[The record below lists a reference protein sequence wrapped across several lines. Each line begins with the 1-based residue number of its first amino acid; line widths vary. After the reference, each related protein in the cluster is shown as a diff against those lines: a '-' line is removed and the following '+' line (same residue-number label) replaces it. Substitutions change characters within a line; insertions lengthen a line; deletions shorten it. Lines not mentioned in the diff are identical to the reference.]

1 MTWTNK
7 QTKSLGNC
15 FAGILDQQLGTKSQ
29 PLRKKYLNKKKQL
42 SPFFFFCHSFIFL
55 SFSLL
60 FFFFYK
66 RSKNFNM
73 AASRPP
79 SYFIYFVLVL
89 SLFEMLLTK
98 CLGHG
103 WLMLTSPSFNLCWR
117 SIHLNAKKLQIAE
130 IYKKLLASPDV
141 SSHQCSHLW
150 LPSQLSC
157 FLRFYI
163 FPLSLLPLFSL
174 PFSFTLS
181 SWVLLFL
188 SPLFLFFSNNTFS
201 FSPLHFLF
209 FHIVCISRIFF
220 SDWLHSTVVF
230 FFIYFSIYSL
240 THFIYIFSF
249 LSLSPFLTVSF
260 CLSTLLFPHLLFCY

>member
-1 MTWTNK
+1 
-7 QTKSLGNC
+7 
-15 FAGILDQQLGTKSQ
+15 
-29 PLRKKYLNKKKQL
+29 
-42 SPFFFFCHSFIFL
+42 
-55 SFSLL
+55 
-60 FFFFYK
+60 
-66 RSKNFNM
+66 M

-157 FLRFYI
+157 FLLFYI

-220 SDWLHSTVVF
+220 SLIDCILLLSF
-230 FFIYFSIYSL
+230 SLYIYLFIHLPTSF
-240 THFIYIFSF
+240 IFSLFYLF
-249 LSLSPFLTVSF
+249 LLS
-260 CLSTLLFPHLLFCY
+260 